1 MQDESHEQHCQS
13 TYAGPS
19 AHQLSKLDLAY
30 RLSTLAIENQ
40 NHSVTEDMLEVSH
53 SIETHPMMMTMTQRN
68 TNNDLKGGGDDS
80 DESKT
85 TNSIQQSAADRRKIK
100 RETLANYLKA
110 SEKPVMP
117 KKAH

>member
-1 MQDESHEQHCQS
+1 
-13 TYAGPS
+13 
-19 AHQLSKLDLAY
+19 
-30 RLSTLAIENQ
+30 
-40 NHSVTEDMLEVSH
+40 MLEVSH
-53 SIETHPMMMTMTQRN
+53 SIETHPLMMTMTQRN
-68 TNNDLKGGGDDS
+68 TNHDLKGGDDS

-117 KKAH
+117 KKAF